1 MTIGL
6 GVILFFAVNT
16 IAATAFGS
24 LKADLTEDGLFT
36 VTERTRDILAAI
48 DQPITLH
55 LYQSAPLI
63 ASAPSLRIYSDRVRE
78 MLRTYAE
85 IAGETLRI
93 EFIDPQPFSTE
104 EDRAISYGLRGIQLN
119 STGERGY
126 FGLVGTNSVDGLETV
141 AFLNPTREQFLEYDL
156 TRIVNRLAAASE
168 PKIAVIDG
176 LGIFGDASARRRP
189 SAVLETIN
197 SNYDVEQLAQN
208 VSEIPDGIDALLI
221 VHPAIVTDSAQYAID
236 QYVLRGGPAL
246 IFLDPL
252 AENAP
257 ANPRNPRE
265 PEFPS
270 SNLDRLMRAWGAEM
284 APAQVVGDR
293 ALALRVTA
301 TAGPTRQFL
310 EYLPWLQLRRQ
321 SLSPDDIVTSEL
333 ELMRVSSAGALRPLE
348 GSATT
353 LTPLI
358 ATTPNSM
365 LFPEAEIRA
374 GPAPA
379 KLLEEFTPSGE
390 VKVMAARLAGPVTTA
405 FPDGPPPPEDGAEAD
420 AEPREHLNRSAAP
433 VNLIVVADT
442 DMLDDSHVA
451 NERGDPVSN
460 NADFVMNALENL
472 TGGVDLSALRGRGF
486 SFRPFTKI
494 EEMEAAARATYQEK
508 EQGLA
513 AELEEIQQRLA
524 ALQMPDATGQAG
536 GSGASDEQRDMVAD
550 ANGRLLELR
559 RELRDVRAAFARD
572 TDRLKQQLQ
581 IVNIG
586 LVPLIVILLG
596 CAVAV
601 WRRVRLGR
609 HIRSIRAARQTH
621 AAA

>member
-1 MTIGL
+1 MTMEARRESASRLALALVSIGL
-6 GVILFFAVNT
+6 AVVLFLAINT
-16 IAATAFGS
+16 IAATAPGS
-24 LKADLTEDGLFT
+24 LKADLTENGLFT
-36 VTERTRDILAAI
+36 VTESTRDILTAI
-48 DQPITLH
+48 DQPITLR

-78 MLRTYAE
+78 TLRTYAQ
-85 IAGETLRI
+85 IAGERLRI
-93 EFIDPQPFSTE
+93 EFIDPQPFSAE
-104 EDRAISYGLRGIQLN
+104 EDRAIGYGLRGIQLN

-126 FGLVGTNSVDGLETV
+126 FGLVGTNSVDGLETI

-168 PKIAVIDG
+168 PNIAVIDG
-176 LGIFGDASARRRP
+176 LGIFGSAREGRRP

-197 SNYDVEQLAQN
+197 SNYDVVQIAQN
-208 VSEIPDGIDALLI
+208 ASEIPEGVDALLI
-221 VHPAIVTDSAQYAID
+221 VHPAIVTDGAKYAID

-270 SNLDRLMRAWGAEM
+270 SNLDTLMHAWGAEM
-284 APAQVVGDR
+284 APGQVVGDPS
-293 ALALRVTA
+293 LALRVTA

-333 ELMRVSSAGALRPLE
+333 ELMRVSSAGALRPLD
-348 GSATT
+348 GAATT

-379 KLLEEFTPSGE
+379 ELLEEFTPSGE
-390 VKVMAARLAGPVTTA
+390 VKVIAARLTGPVTTA
-405 FPDGPPPPEDGAEAD
+405 FPNGAPPPEDAAEAE
-420 AEPREHLNRSAAP
+420 AEPREHLSRSAAP
-433 VNLIVVADT
+433 VNLIIVADT

-472 TGGVDLSALRGRGF
+472 TGGVYLSVLRGRGF
-486 SFRPFTKI
+486 AFRPFTRI

-508 EQGLA
+508 ERSLA
-513 AELEEIQQRLA
+513 AELEEIQQRLDSLQSPA
-524 ALQMPDATGQAG
+524 AAADQSG
-536 GSGASDEQRDMVAD
+536 GEGAREEQRDK
-550 ANGRLLELR
+550 
-559 RELRDVRAAFARD
+559 FA
-572 TDRLKQQLQ
+572 Q
-581 IVNIG
+581 
-586 LVPLIVILLG
+586 
-596 CAVAV
+596 
-601 WRRVRLGR
+601 
-609 HIRSIRAARQTH
+609 
-621 AAA
+621 

>member
-1 MTIGL
+1 MTMEARGDSGHRLAPALVTIGL

-36 VTERTRDILAAI
+36 VTESTRDILAAI

-78 MLRTYAE
+78 TLRTYAE
-85 IAGETLRI
+85 IAGDTLRI

-126 FGLVGTNSVDGLETV
+126 FGLVGTNSVDGLETI

-208 VSEIPDGIDALLI
+208 VSEIPDGIDALLV

-321 SLSPDDIVTSEL
+321 SLQPRRYRDQRAGADACFQCRRFAPAR
-333 ELMRVSSAGALRPLE
+333 RVGDHAHAAHRHHAQFHALSRSGDPRQAGARQAPGGIHAVGRGEGDCGTPRGAGDHRLSRRSSSAG
-348 GSATT
+348 GW
-353 LTPLI
+353 
-358 ATTPNSM
+358 
-365 LFPEAEIRA
+365 
-374 GPAPA
+374 
-379 KLLEEFTPSGE
+379 
-390 VKVMAARLAGPVTTA
+390 
-405 FPDGPPPPEDGAEAD
+405 
-420 AEPREHLNRSAAP
+420 
-433 VNLIVVADT
+433 
-442 DMLDDSHVA
+442 
-451 NERGDPVSN
+451 
-460 NADFVMNALENL
+460 
-472 TGGVDLSALRGRGF
+472 GRGGC
-486 SFRPFTKI
+486 R
-494 EEMEAAARATYQEK
+494 AARASEPLRCARK
-508 EQGLA
+508 
-513 AELEEIQQRLA
+513 
-524 ALQMPDATGQAG
+524 PD
-536 GSGASDEQRDMVAD
+536 
-550 ANGRLLELR
+550 R
-559 RELRDVRAAFARD
+559 RR
-572 TDRLKQQLQ
+572 
-581 IVNIG
+581 
-586 LVPLIVILLG
+586 
-596 CAVAV
+596 
-601 WRRVRLGR
+601 
-609 HIRSIRAARQTH
+609 
-621 AAA
+621 